1 MSTNV
6 KPFEDG
12 KTANGA
18 DSGQVPDGDTI
29 EGHVTTHDAVF
40 GEITENGPN
49 YRNVG
54 WLGTAALMM
63 KTQIGL
69 GVLGLPTVFHVLGI
83 VPGVIL
89 LCIIGGITT
98 WSNYIV
104 GIFKIRHP
112 EIYGIDDVGG
122 LLFGRI
128 GREVLGICFCL
139 FFTFV
144 SGSALLSI
152 SIAFNAL
159 SDHAVCTAVFVAVAA
174 AIGFAFS
181 SIRTLDRI
189 GSLAWIGV
197 SCIIVAVFVVTVGV
211 GVQDRPPSVPKNV
224 QWRSDY
230 ELFGHPSFI
239 EALSAI
245 STIIFAYA
253 GTPAFFAIAAEM
265 RDPKQYMKSL
275 IMCQTVISIAYIVV
289 GVVVYYYCGSFVASP
304 ALGSAGPTIKKVSY
318 GIGLPGLLISAILLL
333 HLPSKFVFVRIL
345 RGSKHLSTNS
355 FIHWATWLGSTFS
368 VTLVAYIIASAIP
381 VFGQLVSLIGALLG
395 TLMSFQPMG
404 CMWLY
409 DNWHSDRRYTPRWYV
424 GVAWSVFVVI
434 SGTFLMIAGT
444 YSTIVGIV
452 DSTEKTSAWSCAD
465 NSNSS

>member
-18 DSGQVPDGDTI
+18 DSGQIPDGDTI

-253 GTPAFFAIAAEM
+253 GT
-265 RDPKQYMKSL
+265 
-275 IMCQTVISIAYIVV
+275 
-289 GVVVYYYCGSFVASP
+289 
-304 ALGSAGPTIKKVSY
+304 
-318 GIGLPGLLISAILLL
+318 
-333 HLPSKFVFVRIL
+333 
-345 RGSKHLSTNS
+345 
-355 FIHWATWLGSTFS
+355 
-368 VTLVAYIIASAIP
+368 
-381 VFGQLVSLIGALLG
+381 
-395 TLMSFQPMG
+395 
-404 CMWLY
+404 
-409 DNWHSDRRYTPRWYV
+409 
-424 GVAWSVFVVI
+424 
-434 SGTFLMIAGT
+434 
-444 YSTIVGIV
+444 
-452 DSTEKTSAWSCAD
+452 
-465 NSNSS
+465 